1 MEYII
6 GALAVYKAFQL
17 IELLLPRPV
26 MVWVKVVSSIALG
39 YAAAFISGAD
49 PIALAG
55 LAMSSLA
62 GVVHG
67 MLRLITLA
75 GDLLIRRTVST
86 R

>member
-39 YAAAFISGAD
+39 YAAALIIGAD
-49 PIALAG
+49 PLALSG
-55 LAMSSLA
+55 LAISSLA
-62 GVVHG
+62 GVAHG
-67 MLRLITLA
+67 MLR
-75 GDLLIRRTVST
+75 
-86 R
+86 